1 MSIAQSETE
10 VFVGFRID
18 DSLKKELQLRAVM
31 KRVTLSEILRE
42 ILTDFLESE
51 EKKVSM
57 TT

>member
-1 MSIAQSETE
+1 MSTLQSERE

-42 ILTDFLESE
+42 ILIDFLKSE